1 MAAVQ
6 LPAAKVVFK
15 DYQGNTILGQIK
27 NRFKVPLKF
36 KVLIN
41 NRVLLCTFKRS
52 AREHFRDQEKGRY
65 KMAIIL
71 LLSYF
76 QNIRKQ
82 LWFQKSENKLISQ
95 PRMHRF
101 QKSLCPFQTTPNLPN
116 WIDFNPSY
124 GNLKKIK
131 IPKIWNLIK
140 FLLLSW
146 PMIIRKF
153 ISGGVSETS

>member
-36 KVLIN
+36 KVLID

-65 KMAIIL
+65 KIAIIL

-76 QNIRKQ
+76 
-82 LWFQKSENKLISQ
+82 
-95 PRMHRF
+95 
-101 QKSLCPFQTTPNLPN
+101 
-116 WIDFNPSY
+116 
-124 GNLKKIK
+124 
-131 IPKIWNLIK
+131 
-140 FLLLSW
+140 
-146 PMIIRKF
+146 
-153 ISGGVSETS
+153 